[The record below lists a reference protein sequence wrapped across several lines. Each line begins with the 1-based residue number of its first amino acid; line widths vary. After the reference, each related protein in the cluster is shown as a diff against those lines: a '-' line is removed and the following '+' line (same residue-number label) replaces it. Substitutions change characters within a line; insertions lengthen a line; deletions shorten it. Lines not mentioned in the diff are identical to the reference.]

1 MITYAD
7 ACRVI
12 NESRS
17 EAVAV
22 TTMTQTKYWNQVSG
36 EPDLDVG
43 IANAMSK
50 ASSVALGIA
59 LGDSER
65 PVICLDSDGSLLM
78 NFGTLATIAGMAPKN
93 LYHFVFNNGIYSITG
108 GQPVPAPDVDPNGPL
123 QIQVSSLDYSSYVG
137 AIGILDSR
145 YGLQKPPSFCG
156 IGFGLT
162 RPGWVPELLDEH
174 DFIGFPSIGEYGHA
188 VATLE
193 IDARHLLGHP
203 TSESFVS

>member
-108 GQPVPAPDVDPNGPL
+108 GQPVPAPDVEYAKAAEACGYAVAHRFSD
-123 QIQVSSLDYSSYVG
+123 IETLDN
-137 AIGILDSR
+137 AMPGILSSDGPVLIEIIVKGEPQTDGVDQTWESNAR
-145 YGLQKPPSFCG
+145 LPQQLRALRKR
-156 IGFGLT
+156 LT
-162 RPGWVPELLDEH
+162 GTDDWGSGGPY
-174 DFIGFPSIGEYGHA
+174 I
-188 VATLE
+188 
-193 IDARHLLGHP
+193 
-203 TSESFVS
+203 